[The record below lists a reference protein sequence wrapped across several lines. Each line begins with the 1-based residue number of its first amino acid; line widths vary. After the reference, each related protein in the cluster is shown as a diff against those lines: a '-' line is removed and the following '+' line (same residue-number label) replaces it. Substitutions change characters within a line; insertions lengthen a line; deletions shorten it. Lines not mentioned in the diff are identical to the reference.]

1 MRKKKT
7 SPWLLLAGLAAAIAL
22 IVILWPEKDQH
33 GQPERYKL
41 EKTGAGANVD
51 YTAACVDLHRAV
63 DSVLAKQ
70 RVIIKQTQE
79 LGRQVPRIQAEGEL
93 RWHSRTLLVE
103 KPQDLPLDALIK
115 SLEAALPQTKGTIL
129 AIQADTFQGIKTQR
143 VDIGLQ
149 DKLDQDPVTIIS
161 DKIFI
166 ITETQKKTQAKAE
179 MAIIIDDFGYSAEFI
194 PAFTSI
200 KQALTFSVLPYRP
213 YSNTAAANALA
224 AKHQVMLHMPMEPV
238 NITNDREPV
247 MISAAMSDEQIKDAV
262 VKALASVPG
271 AVGIN
276 NHQGSK
282 ATADQR
288 VMRAVMAAIK
298 PSNLFF
304 VDSRTTAASVAAATA
319 KQAGIRTAENELFI
333 DNSPD
338 VEAIKTQL
346 RQAIKIAL
354 QSGKIVVIGHARPTT
369 AVALDE
375 MLPEIEA
382 AGIRLVFASQLVK

>member
-1 MRKKKT
+1 
-7 SPWLLLAGLAAAIAL
+7 
-22 IVILWPEKDQH
+22 
-33 GQPERYKL
+33 
-41 EKTGAGANVD
+41 
-51 YTAACVDLHRAV
+51 
-63 DSVLAKQ
+63 
-70 RVIIKQTQE
+70 
-79 LGRQVPRIQAEGEL
+79 
-93 RWHSRTLLVE
+93 
-103 KPQDLPLDALIK
+103 
-115 SLEAALPQTKGTIL
+115 
-129 AIQADTFQGIKTQR
+129 
-143 VDIGLQ
+143 
-149 DKLDQDPVTIIS
+149 
-161 DKIFI
+161 
-166 ITETQKKTQAKAE
+166 
-179 MAIIIDDFGYSAEFI
+179 
-194 PAFTSI
+194 
-200 KQALTFSVLPYRP
+200 
-213 YSNTAAANALA
+213 
-224 AKHQVMLHMPMEPV
+224 MLHMPMEPV

-298 PSNLFF
+298 PSSLFF